1 MYVEYR
7 PPKECS
13 YFLENIWYSED
24 AKPGSRI
31 FPDNNTDIIIPLN
44 DCSPVKFAGYMTKYL
59 SHNPPPGQ
67 KLLGIRFKPGFAAA
81 YIKDDMHLV
90 SDQVV
95 ELSSIR
101 SHGFDDVRE
110 KFLEDGS
117 FAYEHITELLYP
129 SFEEYRLKPEIAKAI
144 SIIGSTCGNIRIEE
158 VSQLTGTS
166 RRMLER
172 RFKQF
177 LGKTPKRF
185 AQIERFNSLINDRKM
200 LLTAD
205 YHDQS
210 HMIKEF
216 KLLTGMTPSHF
227 FS

>member
-1 MYVEYR
+1 MYVEYK
-7 PPKECS
+7 PPAKS
-13 YFLENIWYSED
+13 ASFLENFWYSED
-24 AKPGSRI
+24 ARPGSRI

-44 DCSPVKFAGYMTKYL
+44 DSSPVKFAGYMTKYL

-81 YIKDDMHLV
+81 YVKDDMHLV

-101 SHGFDDVRE
+101 SHRFDDVRE

-117 FAYEHITELLYP
+117 FAYELITELLYP
-129 SFEEYRLKPEIAKAI
+129 SFEGYRLKPEIAEAI
-144 SIIGSTCGNIRIEE
+144 SLISSASGGIRIEE

-185 AQIERFNSLINDRKM
+185 AQIERFNRLIHNRQ
-200 LLTAD
+200 LFLETD